1 MSVIEMDFERIDI
14 NQCPKGEGNKGPN
27 RFVNTARC
35 KTDST
40 EVQPGV
46 DSSLTQNTDVLLN
59 SSVNR
64 WMDGD
69 SGGVAINV
77 AVNRSIGCPA

>member
-1 MSVIEMDFERIDI
+1 MDFERIDI

-40 EVQPGV
+40 EVETVVG
-46 DSSLTQNTDVLLN
+46 SSRSQNNSLGF

-64 WMDGD
+64 WMDGV
-69 SGGVAINV
+69 SGEVAINV
-77 AVNRSIGCPA
+77 AVNRSIDCPA